1 MLTDFKNSFTVRL
14 SEKFARR
21 YRCYTSHHTYSVS
34 LHYLV
39 KTIAKIAQF

>member
-1 MLTDFKNSFTVRL
+1 MTDFKNSFTVRL
-14 SEKFARR
+14 SEKFARMYVR
-21 YRCYTSHHTYSVS
+21 YIAHHTYSVS